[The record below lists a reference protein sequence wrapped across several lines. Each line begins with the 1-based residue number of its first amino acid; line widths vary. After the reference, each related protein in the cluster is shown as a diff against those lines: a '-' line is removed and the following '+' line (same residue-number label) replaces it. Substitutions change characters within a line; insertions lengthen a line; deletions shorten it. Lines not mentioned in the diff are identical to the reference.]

1 MLSQLHFQHPLWFL
15 ALLPLALLLWQVKSR
30 SDGAKSWTN
39 VIDKN
44 LLPLLMQ
51 GEDRQ
56 AGKMI
61 KWLLGLGWLLTILAL
76 ADPVWEKIPRPVF
89 QTNSAR
95 VIVLDLS
102 NSMLINDLK
111 PSRMARA
118 RFKVEDILSRQE
130 EGQVGLVV
138 FAGDGFTAS
147 PLTRDADTIRSLLKV
162 LNPNLMPT
170 QGSRA
175 DLGIAKAHELL
186 TQANINNGQVLLI
199 TDGASDLKKAE
210 QAAKALKKDGHTL
223 SILAVGTETGGQ
235 LQLRGNQIVTVP
247 LDINSLEKIAK
258 KGGGVLHTITNND
271 NDLKAVLKT
280 TINGKKVKQQQAND
294 LKSSNWKSTGPYL
307 ILLLLPFA
315 ALAFRKGWLLSVLL
329 SATLVVSLSP
339 DEPLMAAEN
348 EAQTSTNNKQTSI
361 SESKWESLFEN
372 SEQRAAKALLQKQY
386 DKASTLSKEPLRKG
400 SAEYKKGNF
409 KQALES
415 FKSARGAD
423 ARYNEGNAL
432 AKLKKYK
439 EAIKAYEEALKEKPN
454 MADALANKK
463 ALEDFL
469 KKQKEQQKKNKQK
482 KDSQKNKD
490 NKKEQNQKNKD
501 QKQSGKQDEKN
512 KQNKNQKNQQKK
524 GDKQQQDK
532 NNKSGKDSKKSQQ
545 GKENKK
551 DQQDKNKKNQFSE
564 ANKEL
569 DKKKK
574 ETGNKKNQP
583 SQEKG
588 QKPKGE
594 QGKKKQDTNK
604 DKQSADSKGKEKSK
618 SKDKKG
624 DDKKSKQ
631 QKSADKKQKDQA
643 KKAQKNAE
651 NAKARA
657 KAEELSKEEKM
668 AAEQWLRRIPDD
680 PGGLLRRKFRSQY
693 QRRNRTLTNE
703 KPW

>member
-44 LLPLLMQ
+44 LLPPLMQ

-102 NSMLINDLK
+102 NSMLVNDLK

-280 TINGKKVKQQQAND
+280 TINGKKVKQRQAND

-469 KKQKEQQKKNKQK
+469 KKQKEQQKKNK
-482 KDSQKNKD
+482 D

-501 QKQSGKQDEKN
+501 QIQSGKQDEKN

-643 KKAQKNAE
+643 KKAQKNSENAE

-693 QRRNRTLTNE
+693 QRRNRTLNNE